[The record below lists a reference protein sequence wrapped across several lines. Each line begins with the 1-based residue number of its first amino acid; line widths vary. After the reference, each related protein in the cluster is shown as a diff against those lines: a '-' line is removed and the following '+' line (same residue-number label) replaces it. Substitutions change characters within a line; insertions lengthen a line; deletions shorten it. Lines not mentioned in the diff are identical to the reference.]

1 MFVLATRPLILS
13 PAGSYDALCAA
24 INSGADEVYFGL
36 SSHNA
41 RQNAKNFT
49 PEETEKAIR
58 ECKLRGVKTNITLNT
73 LVTDREIPDA
83 CRLAYNA
90 LCMGADAFIVQDI
103 GLASALKKSI
113 PEITLHAST
122 QCACHSAEGAKQLA
136 ELGFERIVLARE
148 MNSTEIE
155 KVVKLGVETEIFV
168 HGALCVCHSGMCLMS
183 SVIGKRSG
191 NRGLCA
197 QPCRLPYNFGET
209 KAEGRNACNYPL
221 SLKDLSLA
229 KHIPEL
235 TELGVTSLKIE
246 GRMKPPEY
254 VSGVTGIW
262 KKLVTEN
269 RNATDEEYEYLEKL
283 FSRSGFTD
291 GYFTDKYR
299 IDNRKMY
306 GVRTDSD
313 KQDTKLLETA
323 KAENPSKRAVT
334 MTCIVT
340 EGENPVLT
348 IKCEDAECMV
358 KADFTAQTA
367 SSRPM
372 TEEDIANSLVKLGD
386 TVFEC
391 TGIQVSVT
399 GQVFVAKSQLNAL
412 RRTAVTCLEEKILRA
427 IPHPDF
433 DDSVFALE
441 KAEKRAVQPK
451 LRLLPESEVS
461 LDMMLRKYASYDI
474 ESVCIPLGMFRN
486 DDGKHIAQKVSDK
499 GIFLGVRLPRV
510 VFAEES
516 GYTVKMLNSAKENGA
531 VYAVAENIGHI
542 PLIKRAGLKLYA
554 GAAMNVFNSFCIDA
568 LKNMGFE
575 SVTLSPELLTA
586 QMRDM
591 KKNGISPAVIG
602 SGRLELMVLE
612 SCVERA
618 NGNCNCT
625 DNRGVCTTI
634 CDRTGAVFPVKCEH
648 RMSEKPYPGRNIIM
662 NSVPVHL
669 IDKPAELEK
678 SGAEIICIM
687 ED

>member
-73 LVTDREIPDA
+73 LVTDREIPEA
-83 CRLAYNA
+83 CRLAYDA
-90 LCMGADAFIVQDI
+90 LCMGADAFIVQDL

-113 PEITLHAST
+113 PGITLHAST
-122 QCACHSAEGAKQLA
+122 QCACHSVEGAKQLA
-136 ELGFERIVLARE
+136 ALGFERIVLARE
-148 MNSTEIE
+148 LNGEEIAE
-155 KVVKLGVETEIFV
+155 VVKLGVETEIFV

-209 KAEGRNACNYPL
+209 KAEGRNARNYPL

-235 TELGVTSLKIE
+235 SELGVTSLKIE

-269 RNATDEEYEYLEKL
+269 RNATNEEYEYLEKL

-299 IDNRKMY
+299 TDNRKMY
-306 GVRTDSD
+306 GVRTESD
-313 KQDTKLLETA
+313 KQDTKALETP
-323 KAENPSKRAVT
+323 KAQTPSKRAVT
-334 MTCIVT
+334 MSCAVT
-340 EGENPVLT
+340 EGEAPVLT
-348 IKCEDAECMV
+348 IRCSDAECMV
-358 KADFTAQTA
+358 TADFTAQTA

-372 TEEDIANSLVKLGD
+372 TEEDIANSLAKLGD
-386 TVFEC
+386 TAFEC

-412 RRTAVTCLEEKILRA
+412 RRTAVACLEEKILGA
-427 IPHPDF
+427 IPHPEF
-433 DDSVFALE
+433 DESVFTSE
-441 KAEKRAVQPK
+441 KGEKRAVKPK
-451 LRLLPESEVS
+451 IRLYPESEKT
-461 LDMMLRKYASYDI
+461 LDEMLKKYASYDI
-474 ESVCIPLGMFRN
+474 ESVCVPLGMFR
-486 DDGKHIAQKVSDK
+486 DGLGEKLAKRIADK
-499 GIFLGVRLPRV
+499 GFPLGVRLPRV
-510 VFAEES
+510 VFAAEAE
-516 GYTVKMLNSAKENGA
+516 YTVKMLERAKEKSA
-531 VYAVAENIGHI
+531 VYAVAENIGHV
-542 PLIKRAGLKLYA
+542 PLIKRAELMLYA

-568 LKNMGFE
+568 LKNIGFE

-591 KKNGISPAVIG
+591 KKNGITPAVIG

-612 SCVERA
+612 SCIVRA

-648 RMSEKPYPGRNIIM
+648 RMSDKPYPGRNIIM